1 MSSSSDST
9 KSNQYEK
16 CFCYNEDIYG
26 HFESWNEA
34 GLFSVADLTVD
45 ISKHLHG
52 LKIQLYKIP

>member
-16 CFCYNEDIYG
+16 SFCYNEDIYG
-26 HFESWNEA
+26 YFKRWNED

-52 LKIQLYKIP
+52 LKI